1 MPRRGS
7 GQTLDSMDGTLSPGE
22 GRGRRPRSDL
32 GGQDASG
39 LLVERSARSVE
50 SLRGG
55 GGLASPDPGE
65 LLSPPSSPRQ
75 RQTTF
80 GATLD
85 FIEVRPDTGSV
96 ALLRRL
102 RHSSLRGLASR
113 LEARSAPLKWIAW
126 AW

>member
-1 MPRRGS
+1 M
-7 GQTLDSMDGTLSPGE
+7 DSMDGTLSPGE

-85 FIEVRPDTGSV
+85 FIEVRSSTCAV
-96 ALLRRL
+96 ALLQSYGPATLRR
-102 RHSSLRGLASR
+102 S
-113 LEARSAPLKWIAW
+113 PLQHQDT
-126 AW
+126 